1 MISTAVA
8 ATSKTI
14 AVWILKITLASAPA
28 NPTYYEFLS
37 FEDCHAVEPA
47 IHQLY
52 LGLGEKSVTTEC
64 SPSEER
70 EVLPLPTKM
79 ILSL

>member
-1 MISTAVA
+1 MISTAA
-8 ATSKTI
+8 AKVVS
-14 AVWILKITLASAPA
+14 VWVLKITLASAPT

-37 FEDCHAVEPA
+37 LEDCNAVEPA

-52 LGLGEKSVTTEC
+52 LGLGETSVTTEC
-64 SPSEER
+64 LPSEGR
-70 EVLPLPTKM
+70 EVLPLPAKM